1 MNDEPILNQFV
12 TSAGRK
18 IKLGLVSIFRLE
30 QLRVAAEKNVPPIP
44 SYTVEIAGGAK
55 QTFQHAAPKMPTPID
70 EVNWMNYLNERPDS
84 RIYDGNETT
93 IQTHEQRVE
102 WLDYLDKKNA
112 AEADA
117 THRQELLFYWK
128 GISDEVPNDG
138 WEQDQLEDDPSIV
151 IPTDKRERK
160 MHWVKTELLG
170 SPQEQMGLFAAIMRL
185 SGVADEEVEAAE
197 ASFQDQVRRTRGTAA
212 LKPESET
219 GQLVA

>member
-1 MNDEPILNQFV
+1 MNDEPILNQFI

-55 QTFQHAAPKMPTPID
+55 QTFQHAPPKMTTPKD
-70 EVNWMNYLNERPDS
+70 EQDWLDYVNEKPDALK
-84 RIYDGNETT
+84 YQQGETT
-93 IQTHEQRVE
+93 IMTHEDRVL
-102 WLDYLDKKNA
+102 WMDYLTKKSE
-112 AEADA
+112 AEAEA

-128 GISDEVPNDG
+128 GINEEVPNNG

-151 IPTDKRERK
+151 IPTDKRELK

-170 SPQEQMGLFAAIMRL
+170 SPQEQMKLFAAIMRL
-185 SGVADEEVEAAE
+185 SGVSDEEVEAAE
-197 ASFQDQVRRTRGTAA
+197 ASFQDQVRRARGAAA